1 MVFGR
6 LSNGICFLMLVMLM
20 LMVPIE
26 TSRVPQYG
34 LDSVVGFCEGWGDL
48 DQLSDI
54 SSQML
59 NVKYPYM
66 GPIRVS

>member
-6 LSNGICFLMLVMLM
+6 LSNGIVFLMLVML
-20 LMVPIE
+20 VPIE

-48 DQLSDI
+48 DQLADI

-66 GPIRVS
+66 GPIRVG

>member
-6 LSNGICFLMLVMLM
+6 LSNGICFMMLVMLM
-20 LMVPIE
+20 LTVPIE
-26 TSRVPQYG
+26 TSQVPQYG